1 MSTNINVQQIKQRFG
16 IIGSSPLMEHA
27 IRVAA
32 QVTLRLEPDTL
43 NVWAEMIH
51 PADRDHAFSAFMEY
65 IHSGSREVHEAEY
78 RMRAQDGAWH
88 WMLVKAIAVAWNP
101 EGKSSRVLGLKLDI
115 QEMKNAQ
122 KTSLASQDM
131 ARALLEQSSRFIGL
145 VSPLLFRCSSD
156 CKLWI
161 V

>member
-1 MSTNINVQQIKQRFG
+1 M
-16 IIGSSPLMEHA
+16 
-27 IRVAA
+27 
-32 QVTLRLEPDTL
+32 

-131 ARALLEQSSRFIGL
+131 ARALLEQSSRFIGPAEHPRL
-145 VSPLLFRCSSD
+145 VPDSYLPEFNSHLKKRGKIFYKLPKIHSAHRRSEERRVGKECRSRWSPYH
-156 CKLWI
+156 
-161 V
+161 